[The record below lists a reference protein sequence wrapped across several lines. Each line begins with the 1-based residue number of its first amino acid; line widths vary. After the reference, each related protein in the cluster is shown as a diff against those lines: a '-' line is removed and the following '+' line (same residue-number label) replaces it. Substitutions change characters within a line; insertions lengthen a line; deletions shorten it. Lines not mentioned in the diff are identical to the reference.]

1 MLILKGPLK
10 TKSIKFDH
18 NINDLYINM
27 LDQVV
32 DKCHKTYHGTKK
44 LKPIDVK
51 SNKYIDFDVEND
63 DKDLKPKDGDNVGI
77 SKYRNIFAKGYTL
90 NWSEEIFFVEKVEII
105 YHGIVISMILMAKK
119 LLGRLIKKCKTQVK
133 QSFGFK
139 K

>member
-1 MLILKGPLK
+1 M
-10 TKSIKFDH
+10 D
-18 NINDLYINM
+18 Y
-27 LDQVV
+27 VV

-105 YHGIVISMILMAKK
+105 YHGIVISMILMVKK
-119 LLGRLIKKCKTQVK
+119 LLGRFIKKCKTQVK
-133 QSFGFK
+133 QSFWFK